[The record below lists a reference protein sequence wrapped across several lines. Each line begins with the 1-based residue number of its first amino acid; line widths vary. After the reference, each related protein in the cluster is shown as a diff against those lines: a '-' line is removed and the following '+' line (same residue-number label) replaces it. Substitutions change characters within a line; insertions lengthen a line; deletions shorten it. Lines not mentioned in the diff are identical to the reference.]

1 MKGRQSMKKLAK
13 ILSLLLVIS
22 LLASMLATVSF
33 AEDPASVVSQTL
45 TSGENTYSFFRYT
58 PADFNFQGNNT
69 PLIYVL
75 GDKPYTEETANTA
88 LNELGFRQIADKES
102 CTVLFVSPSDGAAWG
117 EDDYAM
123 MQALAGNATDNYYY
137 GTDYSAGV
145 SEEGKFFSS
154 RFRHY
159 IFAEGTGA
167 AFAKQYLDV
176 DGACYYMPEWYS
188 WCDAFGAGYVYAE
201 DSLTAK
207 AVADGW
213 EKVRHTNRMFI
224 NNRVSFL
231 TPYYYWDEMNVAETV
246 ETFETKYEEIG
257 TLEYYFYVPETV
269 DLNSKTEVYPLV
281 FVLHGSGMHP
291 AAVAQNTSWP
301 KIAAEENLIVVSV
314 NGLYNTENDANAVA
328 DLIDELEEKYAID
341 EERVYCTGFSKGARL
356 SYDLGTAYPEKVA
369 GIGLYEPVTGKI
381 EVKTPEYTLP
391 TYSLMGQNDFY
402 KIFPSDN
409 ENASAIFDALGKV
422 NGFSYNYDEKIGG
435 LWGREFSLTNSIVL
449 EDERAVLN
457 ENYIQSE
464 MDGTVYTKLVDI
476 QNVSHNVLPDSSKEV
491 WKFLSQFSRN
501 ADGSISVN
509 ESCKF
514 TDVEKK
520 DWFYYP
526 ICAAV
531 DNGMFDGTSATSFAP
546 EGEMT
551 RAMAATVLYR
561 MAGSPAAEKD
571 SGFTDVGSSFW
582 YSDAVSWARK
592 NGVVNGVTEDKFAP
606 DRAITRQEFIT
617 MLYRYAT
624 VAGLEMAEGV
634 TLGDFAD
641 ADKVSGYAEDAVSW
655 AAAVGLLKGS
665 KSGNDLLIAPEAGAT
680 RAEAATL
687 MVRFN
692 SLIAGLGIQ

>member
-1 MKGRQSMKKLAK
+1 MKKLAK

-22 LLASMLATVSF
+22 LLASLLATVSF

-45 TSGENTYSFFRYT
+45 VSGENAYSFFRYT
-58 PADFNFQGNNT
+58 PADFNFRGNNT

-102 CTVLFVSPSDGAAWG
+102 CTVLFVSPSDSAAWG

-123 MQALAGNATDNYYY
+123 MQALAGNATDNYFY

-213 EKVRHTNRMFI
+213 ENVRHTNRMFI

-231 TPYYYWDEMNVAETV
+231 TPYYYWDEMNVAETLK
-246 ETFETKYEEIG
+246 TFENKYEEIV
-257 TLEYYFYVPETV
+257 TLEYYMYVPETV
-269 DLNSKTEVYPLV
+269 DLNSKTEAYPLV

-291 AAVAQNTSWP
+291 AAVAQNTAWP
-301 KIAAEENLIVVSV
+301 KIAAEENLVVVSV
-314 NGLYNTENDANAVA
+314 NGLYNTKNDANAMA

-341 EERVYCTGFSKGARL
+341 EERVYSTGFSKGARL
-356 SYDLGTAYPEKVA
+356 SYDLGTAYAEKVA
-369 GIGLYEPVTGKI
+369 GIGLYEPVTGHM

-391 TYSLMGQNDFY
+391 TYALMGRDDFY
-402 KIFPSDN
+402 KIFPGDN

-464 MDGTVYTKLVDI
+464 TDGTVYTKLVDI
-476 QNVSHNVLPDSSKEV
+476 QNVSHNVLPDSAKEV

-526 ICAAV
+526 VRAAV
-531 DNGMFDGTSATSFAP
+531 DNGMFQGTSATSFEP

-551 RAMAATVLYR
+551 RAMVATVLYR
-561 MAGSPAAEKD
+561 MAGSPAVEKD
-571 SGFTDVGSSFW
+571 SGFTDVGSSGW
-582 YSDAVSWARK
+582 YSEAISWAHK
-592 NGVVNGVTEDKFAP
+592 NGVVNGVTDDKFAP

-617 MLYRYAT
+617 MLYRYAKE
-624 VAGLEMAEGV
+624 AGLEMAEGI
-634 TLGDFAD
+634 TLDDFTD

-665 KSGNDLLIAPEAGAT
+665 KSGNDLLIAPEAEAT